1 MQSRTKEQSLRS
13 GQLHKKKRKK
23 ELCCNSPWRVSSH
36 KLEKDIFFHLPLL
49 VSGHADSF
57 SFICWDLRILPRHK
71 YGWMTGASCVTWLNC
86 PFDQWGVRSRGNR
99 NLPRRLWVHSCPF
112 GCLMVYL
119 QDYTK
124 ATKQI
129 STKLRWVSIS
139 NLLLVWIQI
148 KGLTFLNV
156 AICFLTFFINFSVN
170 NAVTLVKK
178 NQLYLGDWNL
188 WVSTIWCRS

>member
-1 MQSRTKEQSLRS
+1 
-13 GQLHKKKRKK
+13 
-23 ELCCNSPWRVSSH
+23 
-36 KLEKDIFFHLPLL
+36 
-49 VSGHADSF
+49 
-57 SFICWDLRILPRHK
+57 
-71 YGWMTGASCVTWLNC
+71 
-86 PFDQWGVRSRGNR
+86 
-99 NLPRRLWVHSCPF
+99 
-112 GCLMVYL
+112 MVYL

-188 WVSTIWCRS
+188 